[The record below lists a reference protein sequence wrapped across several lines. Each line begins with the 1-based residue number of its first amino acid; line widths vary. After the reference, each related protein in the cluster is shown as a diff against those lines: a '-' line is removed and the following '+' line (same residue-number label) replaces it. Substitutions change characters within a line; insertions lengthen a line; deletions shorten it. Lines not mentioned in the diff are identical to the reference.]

1 MLLFLKQVQQEVV
14 TSVCFVSRDG
24 KSRLSLARHP
34 LIQDQIIRLAES
46 GNVEVARHCVGCLA
60 NLLEDIQ
67 THDLLV
73 EPDDSALAAMSTA
86 KAAAAKSNASGENDG
101 NEDDEEGNEGAG
113 AKGMDGGGDE
123 KHEDDDEDAGAVSAS
138 VAVAAA
144 EGDDNT
150 NMVQGNNDHGENVG
164 KSCESTLLRLLEH
177 SSVQVHR
184 EAARGI
190 SNLLTSVHY
199 QHRTIK

>member
-1 MLLFLKQVQQEVV
+1 VNPEQVQQEVV

-24 KSRLSLARHP
+24 KSRLALARHP
-34 LIQDQIIRLAES
+34 LIQDQIISLAES

-73 EPDDSALAAMSTA
+73 EPDDSVLASTSSA
-86 KAAAAKSNASGENDG
+86 GAVTAATNNGEEN
-101 NEDDEEGNEGAG
+101 NGNEGEAEEG
-113 AKGMDGGGDE
+113 V
-123 KHEDDDEDAGAVSAS
+123 GAVEKKGEEKQKDGEKESEDEEEEGSGVVTAT
-138 VAVAAA
+138 VAVQN
-144 EGDDNT
+144 DYDNT
-150 NMVQGNNDHGENVG
+150 NMAHGNGDHGENVG

-177 SSVQVHR
+177 TSVLVHR

>member
-1 MLLFLKQVQQEVV
+1 VV

-34 LIQDQIIRLAES
+34 LIQDQVIRLAES

-73 EPDDSALAAMSTA
+73 EPDDSALAAMSSA
-86 KAAAAKSNASGENDG
+86 KAAAAAAKNNTGDENNGHEDG
-101 NEDDEEGNEGAG
+101 EEGKEGAG
-113 AKGMDGGGDE
+113 AKRKEGGEE
-123 KHEDDDEDAGAVSAS
+123 KHKEDNDDDDDEDAGAVAAS

-144 EGDDNT
+144 EDDDDNT
-150 NMVQGNNDHGENVG
+150 NMVQGNGDRGENVG